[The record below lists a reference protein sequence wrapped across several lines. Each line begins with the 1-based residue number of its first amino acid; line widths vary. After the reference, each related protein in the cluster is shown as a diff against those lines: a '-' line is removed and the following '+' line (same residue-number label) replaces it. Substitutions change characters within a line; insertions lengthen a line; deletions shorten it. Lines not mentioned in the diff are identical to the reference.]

1 MPVSV
6 LLAVSGILGAG
17 VAPPAVQAHS
27 QQLGQ
32 VDSLVHAWVEEER
45 IPGAVL
51 LVSQDGEPVFSRAYG
66 FAQSHRYGAGQ
77 DPDRGGA
84 AASAGIVELGRPVPM
99 TVETVFD
106 LASVTKVMATTM
118 AIMLLVDRREVEIG
132 ARVSR
137 YLPDFRGGEKD
148 EITLEHLLTHRSGL
162 SQWQPIYYHAADSG
176 EAYEYIRDLP
186 LGWDVGAGRHYSD
199 LGFMLLGLIVERVTG
214 QTLDSF
220 LQAELY
226 APLRLETTGFRGFAG
241 AGRRDAGRYAATSH
255 GNPFERRMVYDPDF
269 GYRIEGDPQAWS
281 GWRRYT
287 LSGEVND
294 GNTHH
299 AFQGTAGHAGL
310 FSTAREL
317 DALLRL
323 LLEGGELRGR
333 RYLSPD
339 VIDRFLT
346 PTGDGQ
352 ALGWQI
358 PADAP
363 PSAFGHT
370 GFTGTFVLGVRETG
384 LAIVL
389 LTNRQNGGV
398 NEETEYPDVGALQR
412 GVTRVLTGSR

>member
-6 LLAVSGILGAG
+6 LFAVSGLLAAG
-17 VAPPAVQAHS
+17 VTPPAVAAGS
-27 QQLGQ
+27 QQLEQ
-32 VDSLVHAWVEEER
+32 VDSLVHAWVEAER

-51 LVSQDGEPVFSRAYG
+51 LVSQGGEPVISRAYG
-66 FAQSHRYGAGQ
+66 FAQTHRYGAEQ
-77 DPDRGGA
+77 ESDRGGT
-84 AASAGIVELGRPVPM
+84 AASSGIVELSRPIPM

-118 AIMLLVDRREVEIG
+118 AVMLLADRGAVEIG

-137 YLPDFRGGEKD
+137 YLPDFRGGGKG

-176 EAYEYIRDLP
+176 EAYESIRDLP
-186 LGWDVGAGRHYSD
+186 LAWDVGDARHYSD

-220 LQAELY
+220 LRAELY
-226 APLRLETTGFRGFAG
+226 GPLRLEATGFRGESLSRG
-241 AGRRDAGRYAATSH
+241 RDAGRYAATSH
-255 GNPFERRMVYDPDF
+255 GNPFERRMVHDPDF
-269 GYRIEGDPQAWS
+269 GYRIEGDPDAWN

-294 GNTHH
+294 GNAHH
-299 AFQGTAGHAGL
+299 AFNGTAGHAGL

-346 PTGDGQ
+346 PNGDGQ

-358 PADAP
+358 PAYAP
-363 PSAFGHT
+363 PSAFAHS

-384 LAIVL
+384 LGIVL

-398 NEETEYPDVGALQR
+398 DDETEYPDLGTLQR
-412 GVTRVLTGSR
+412 GLTRALTAKR